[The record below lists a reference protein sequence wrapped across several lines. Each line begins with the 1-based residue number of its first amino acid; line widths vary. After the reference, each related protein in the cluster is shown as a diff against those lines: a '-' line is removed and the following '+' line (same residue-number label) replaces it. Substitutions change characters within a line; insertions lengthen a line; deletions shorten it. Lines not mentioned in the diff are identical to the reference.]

1 MDDALAH
8 STLMGPQP
16 LAERPDVSEL
26 NAQEI
31 APLERLF
38 DPLTPDTWRDLA
50 LSHYLTLKALFT
62 GRYADAELASLA
74 MELTRGIAAD
84 LGGTQPYIQAGREL
98 MASARARRVIELLGQ
113 GKSYTEVAALCGK
126 ITDRYVR
133 QIEAAWLREQ
143 RALRQGQLDL

>member
-1 MDDALAH
+1 MAEPLAN
-8 STLMGPQP
+8 SALMGPQP
-16 LAERPDVSEL
+16 MAERPDVSEL
-26 NAQEI
+26 NAEEI
-31 APLERLF
+31 APLERMF

-62 GRYADAELASLA
+62 GRYADAELANLA

-98 MASARARRVIELLGQ
+98 MVSARARRVIELLGQ
-113 GKSYTEVAALCGK
+113 GKSYIEVANLCGK
-126 ITDRYVR
+126 ITERHVR
-133 QIEAAWLREQ
+133 QIEGAWLREQ